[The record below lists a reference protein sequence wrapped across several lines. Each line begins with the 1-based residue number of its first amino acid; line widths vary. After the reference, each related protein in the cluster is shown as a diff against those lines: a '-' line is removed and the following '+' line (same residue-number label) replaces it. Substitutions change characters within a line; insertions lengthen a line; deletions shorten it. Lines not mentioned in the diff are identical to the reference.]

1 MIKIEVNKT
10 KFQCELHGNA
20 FVIQTEACIMFDGLV
35 QALAHETGM
44 SFQEQALLIYQNIMV
59 HHPEENHDERV

>member
-1 MIKIEVNKT
+1 
-10 KFQCELHGNA
+10 
-20 FVIQTEACIMFDGLV
+20 MFDGLV